1 MGIVPVFFLAMVELG
16 VLVRWILSEEDRDF
30 LSKAGAVLY
39 HCGEILVLLVA
50 MFIVSQ
56 GIVNIWDNRWGY
68 FLAGAML

>member
-1 MGIVPVFFLAMVELG
+1 LA
-16 VLVRWILSEEDRDF
+16 EEDRDF

-39 HCGEILVLLVA
+39 RYGEILVLLVA

-56 GIVNIWDNRWGY
+56 GIVNIWDDRWGY